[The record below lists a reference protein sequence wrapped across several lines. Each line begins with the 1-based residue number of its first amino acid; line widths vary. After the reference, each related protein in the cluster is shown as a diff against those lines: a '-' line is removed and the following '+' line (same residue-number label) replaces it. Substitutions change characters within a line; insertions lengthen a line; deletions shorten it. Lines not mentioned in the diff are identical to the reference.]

1 MGQFQ
6 TLAPF
11 PDPFVSSVVE
21 TPIGGAQPL
30 GISTS
35 TAGGSLSCAPALRA
49 VEGLDANGI
58 SGQAPYLNKLRTPL
72 TPTPS
77 PSI

>member
-1 MGQFQ
+1 MGQSQ

-11 PDPFVSSVVE
+11 PDPFVSSVDE
-21 TPIGGAQPL
+21 TPIGGALPL
-30 GISTS
+30 GSSTS
-35 TAGGSLSCAPALRA
+35 
-49 VEGLDANGI
+49 LDANGNLGPTP
-58 SGQAPYLNKLRTPL
+58 SLNKLRTPL